1 MGIDDIKPPGGYRP
15 LDTPAETPVAPTRG
29 SGLANGE
36 DKVHA
41 SGSADT
47 PRALGVVAQFSRTA
61 LDDSAKLEGVVRAVA
76 SELIDSGQSVTGTL
90 SGADKESLLD
100 FVSRD
105 PLMRHQIE
113 TYLRKVLV

>member
-1 MGIDDIKPPGGYRP
+1 MAIDDIKPPGGYCP
-15 LDTPAETPVAPTRG
+15 LDTPAETLVAPTKG
-29 SGLANGE
+29 SGFANGE

-47 PRALGVVAQFSRTA
+47 PRAVGVVAQFSRTA

-76 SELIDSGQSVTGTL
+76 SELIDSGQSVTGAL
-90 SGADKESLLD
+90 SGANKEALLD

-105 PLMRHQIE
+105 PLIRHQIE
-113 TYLRKVLV
+113 SYLRKALT